1 MFSPGQLL
9 HCAVNQLGNV
19 ICQSSVMESQ
29 SSARKMCSW
38 RMVCFVKVD
47 RYALCFSTIFACMNL
62 HDLLYVDWRRN
73 TGSVSFSTWHM
84 ASVNYPSFMSKLLF
98 KAFSNSHFLLTDLEM
113 IFNDFFFTVLLL

>member
-73 TGSVSFSTWHM
+73 TGSVCLLVHGTWLQSIIHHLCP
-84 ASVNYPSFMSKLLF
+84 NYFSKL
-98 KAFSNSHFLLTDLEM
+98 SQIH
-113 IFNDFFFTVLLL
+113 IFC